1 MSGRFNTSSLRR
13 AGVDDA
19 SSDPLRT
26 LAWRLMLRVE
36 MHPARPPSLSPALAE
51 TLEVV
56 VTATGAARD
65 PWWIIGSAAM
75 ALHGAERVDPADVD
89 LMMSPED
96 ARRLLRDRGM
106 ADDSRDKHE
115 SFRSHVFGRLTDEA
129 LPIDVMGGFHF
140 RRGGEWVG
148 LCPES
153 REAIALP
160 FGAIFAPSLTE
171 LIEITRGFGRPKDL
185 LRVQIM
191 EDLRGG

>member
-1 MSGRFNTSSLRR
+1 
-13 AGVDDA
+13 
-19 SSDPLRT
+19 
-26 LAWRLMLRVE
+26 
-36 MHPARPPSLSPALAE
+36 MHPARRPSLSPALVE

-56 VTATGAARD
+56 VRATGAARD

-75 ALHGAERVDPADVD
+75 ALYGAERVAPADVD
-89 LMMSPED
+89 LMMSTQD

-106 ADDSRDKHE
+106 ADDSRGQHE
-115 SFRSHVFGRLTDEA
+115 NFRSEVFGCLTDEA

-140 RRGGEWVG
+140 RRDDAWVA

-160 FGAIFAPSLTE
+160 FGAIFAPSFAE

-185 LRVQIM
+185 VRVQIM
-191 EDLRGG
+191 QDLRAG